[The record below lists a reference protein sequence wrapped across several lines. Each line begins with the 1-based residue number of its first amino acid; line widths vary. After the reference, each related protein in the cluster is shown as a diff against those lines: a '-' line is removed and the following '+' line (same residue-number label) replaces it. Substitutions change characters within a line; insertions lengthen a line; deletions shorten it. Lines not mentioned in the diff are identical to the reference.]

1 MKHWPLVHS
10 DHLDLEAFS
19 LDDGGSF
26 IEVVEPGVAY
36 ACLLTEGRLVATRA
50 GGEPLDISPRRPVIF
65 GGPGTY
71 TFTAT
76 GPCAGMRG
84 ILHPLVRKPFAWP
97 PRAVAE
103 AIDLVGLFFGLVAA
117 RSARS
122 SARRRPRRGSD
133 PPT

>member
-19 LDDGGSF
+19 LEDGGSF

-50 GGEPLDISPRRPVIF
+50 GGQPLDISPRRPVLF
-65 GGPGTY
+65 GEPGTY
-71 TFTAT
+71 TFTAA

-84 ILHPLVRKPFAWP
+84 TLHPFFGKRFAQ
-97 PRAVAE
+97 RARDVAD
-103 AIDLVGLFFGLVAA
+103 AIGLGGLFLGALVAW
-117 RSARS
+117 SLH
-122 SARRRPRRGSD
+122 RRQRQS
-133 PPT
+133 